1 MDSIEAIIA
10 TFPETF
16 GLRAFPGDVF
26 RISASM
32 EQGGKSYASPQN
44 GPQLVTQVN
53 RQLGVGGADLVF
65 MPARWLDFS
74 RDTPS
79 ELRREIVGGHK
90 GYRDRATYDA
100 AHPSCAKC
108 GERQLKRLTLPGIP
122 GETLCRFCEE
132 DAKRDQI
139 HRLGAP
145 AGQFY

>member
-1 MDSIEAIIA
+1 MSDSIEAIIA

-16 GLRAFPGDVF
+16 GLKAFPGKVF

-32 EQGGKSYASPQN
+32 EQGGKSYASPHN

-53 RQLGVGGADLVF
+53 ATLF

-79 ELRREIVGGHK
+79 ELRTEVVGGYK
-90 GYRDRATYDA
+90 GYRDRAAYESETR
-100 AHPSCAKC
+100 CATC
-108 GERQLKRLTLPGIP
+108 GVADLLP
-122 GETLCRFCEE
+122 GETVCYFCEE
-132 DAKRDQI
+132 DRERDQI
-139 HRLGAP
+139 HRLGPP